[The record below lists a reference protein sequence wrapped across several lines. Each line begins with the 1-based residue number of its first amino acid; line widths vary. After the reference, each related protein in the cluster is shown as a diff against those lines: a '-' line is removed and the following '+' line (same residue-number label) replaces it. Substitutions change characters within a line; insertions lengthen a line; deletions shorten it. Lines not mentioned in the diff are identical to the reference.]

1 MTALAMNGVTK
12 IHPGTPPVS
21 AVRSVTLTVETGDF
35 VAVIGPSGSG
45 KSTLLAL
52 AGTLERPTSGSI
64 SVAGQPVDGLAD
76 RDVAGIRA
84 TSIGFVFQHFFLLPG
99 QSALD
104 NVATGLLYRGMPA
117 RQRLAAAAAA
127 LDQVGLGHRATH
139 RPGELSGG
147 ERQRVAIA
155 RAIVGEPAIILADEP
170 TGSLDT
176 AAGAERPRDPGEPE
190 PPRRHHAR
198 RDPQPGHRGRRAQ
211 DDQAAGRRHR
221 ARQRGVVSTSRAC
234 VGSRMRAAD
243 LWPVALA
250 GLVIRPARS
259 VLSALGIALGIATM
273 VAVLGISAS
282 SRAQLVA
289 EIDALGTNLLTVT
302 PGQSFGGAGAA
313 LPVTAPGM
321 IARIGPVI
329 DAAAIGDVPA
339 NVYRSDQIPAAN
351 TNAITVYWAGPGLL
365 HTLQGRMAQ
374 GSFLNSATE
383 RYPAV
388 VLGPVR
394 GPGARHRPG
403 GRVCPASGSAT
414 TGSP

>member
-1 MTALAMNGVTK
+1 VIALAMNGVTK

-104 NVATGLLYRGMPA
+104 NVATGLLYRGTPA

-176 AAGAERPRDPGEPE
+176 AAGADVLAILARLN
-190 PPRRHHAR
+190 HHGVTTLVVTHNPDIAAAAR
-198 RDPQPGHRGRRAQ
+198 R
-211 DDQAAGRRHR
+211 
-221 ARQRGVVSTSRAC
+221 T
-234 VGSRMRAAD
+234 
-243 LWPVALA
+243 
-250 GLVIRPARS
+250 IRLRDG
-259 VLSALGIALGIATM
+259 GIEHD
-273 VAVLGISAS
+273 SEAS
-282 SRAQLVA
+282 
-289 EIDALGTNLLTVT
+289 
-302 PGQSFGGAGAA
+302 
-313 LPVTAPGM
+313 
-321 IARIGPVI
+321 
-329 DAAAIGDVPA
+329 
-339 NVYRSDQIPAAN
+339 
-351 TNAITVYWAGPGLL
+351 
-365 HTLQGRMAQ
+365 
-374 GSFLNSATE
+374 
-383 RYPAV
+383 
-388 VLGPVR
+388 
-394 GPGARHRPG
+394 
-403 GRVCPASGSAT
+403 
-414 TGSP
+414 